1 MKLYS
6 VVRIKQVHKEFSRE
20 DAGFNK
26 RLPRQGDVATII
38 EVYENQPGYEL
49 ECIDDNGVTQWQTA
63 FSPEEIELE
72 LLVAGSEKMKKAS
85 IKTRSLKDFL
95 SLFDKEATLANL
107 SFGDTWHPSS
117 GYIDESV
124 LNGKNMVKDLLQF
137 NYDFKGLVEF
147 EAQIDSITVVYKND
161 TFEIKGPEAEI
172 RKINDKVTELNAYTP
187 EKYTFSSIKVYE

>member
-1 MKLYS
+1 MSKKTGN
-6 VVRIKQVHKEFSRE
+6 RPIK
-20 DAGFNK
+20 
-26 RLPRQGDVATII
+26 
-38 EVYENQPGYEL
+38 
-49 ECIDDNGVTQWQTA
+49 TQTLWQIA
-63 FSPEEIELE
+63 FSPKEIELE
-72 LLVAGSEKMKKAS
+72 LLVAGSEKMKQAS

-95 SLFDKEATLANL
+95 SLFDAESTLVDL

-117 GYIDESV
+117 GYIEESV
-124 LNGKNMVKDLLQF
+124 LNGKNKVKDLLEF

-147 EAQIDSITVVYKND
+147 EAQIDSINVVYKND